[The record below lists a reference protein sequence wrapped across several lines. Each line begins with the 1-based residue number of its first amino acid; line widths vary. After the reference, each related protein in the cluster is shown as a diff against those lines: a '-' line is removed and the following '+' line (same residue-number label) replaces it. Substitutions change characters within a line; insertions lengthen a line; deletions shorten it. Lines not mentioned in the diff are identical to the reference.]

1 MRVVSSAIWKDFLTI
16 ISQEVGS
23 RVVDTWFRAV
33 TLRQW
38 DSINNVA
45 YLEVPNSF
53 VKDWIKTH
61 YVSLIQFHLGR
72 LLQVHQVRVIF
83 LDARQKNESERT
95 NVPGQQ
101 SEPLVTAVQEKPVV
115 HVQPAKLLTPG
126 GKNYSFDSFIVGSGN
141 SMAYGAACAIA
152 EKPGLMYNPLYIC
165 GGHGMG
171 KTHLL
176 SAIGNELKKNNGKN
190 VVLFQPADRFV
201 HEFVHAARA
210 DKIAQFY
217 SKFHSIDVLLFDDVQ
232 CIGNKEQTQEAFF
245 QIFDL
250 LCESRR
256 QIVCTC
262 DSLPQHIKGISERLR
277 SRFSSGLIADL
288 EVPDLST
295 KIAIVKKKAEQ
306 SCECIDDNV
315 AECIASCSNA
325 NIRELEGLLVR
336 VLAFASL
343 TKQKISVSLA
353 QHILGRVQLAQTSYA
368 SRVDLDTVMRAVC
381 QRYPYSIPEI
391 KSKNRN
397 KDLTFVRHIAMY
409 AMKKYTDKSLRDIGR
424 FLGGRDH
431 TTIVHGIAKIED
443 QIKCDHELMH
453 VMNTLELELK
463 D

>member
-1 MRVVSSAIWKDFLTI
+1 MAPTIWTDFLTI
-16 ISQEVGS
+16 IAQEVGS

-33 TLRQW
+33 TFRQW

-61 YVSLIQFHLGR
+61 YISLIQFHLGR
-72 LLQVHQVRVIF
+72 LLQVHQVRVI
-83 LDARQKNESERT
+83 LMDLHQKNESEQT
-95 NVPGQQ
+95 SVSSHQ
-101 SEPLVTAVQEKPVV
+101 SVSSVKEVKEKTIV
-115 HVQPAKLLTPG
+115 HVQPAKLLTRG
-126 GKNYSFDSFIVGSGN
+126 SKNYSFDSFIVGSGN

-152 EKPGLMYNPLYIC
+152 EKPGFMYNPLYIC
-165 GGHGMG
+165 GGHGLG

-176 SAIGNELKKNNGKN
+176 SAIGNQLKNNNGKN
-190 VVLFQPADRFV
+190 VVLFQPADKFV

-217 SKFHSIDVLLFDDVQ
+217 SKFHSVDVLLFDDVQ

-245 QIFDL
+245 QIFDFL
-250 LCESRR
+250 YESRR

-288 EVPDLST
+288 EAPDLST

-306 SCECIDDNV
+306 ACECIDDNV
-315 AECIASCSNA
+315 AECIASCPNA

-343 TKQKISVSLA
+343 TKQKVTVSLA
-353 QHILGRVQLAQTSYA
+353 QHILGRVQIAQSAYA
-368 SRVDLDTVMRAVC
+368 SRVDLDNVMKAVC
-381 QRYPYSIPEI
+381 NYYPYSVQEI
-391 KSKNRN
+391 KSKSRN
-397 KDLTFVRHIAMY
+397 KDLTFVRHVAMY

-431 TTIVHGIAKIED
+431 TTIVHAIAKIED
-443 QIKCDHELMH
+443 QIKRDPELGQMIR
-453 VMNTLELELK
+453 MFEAELK
-463 D
+463 N